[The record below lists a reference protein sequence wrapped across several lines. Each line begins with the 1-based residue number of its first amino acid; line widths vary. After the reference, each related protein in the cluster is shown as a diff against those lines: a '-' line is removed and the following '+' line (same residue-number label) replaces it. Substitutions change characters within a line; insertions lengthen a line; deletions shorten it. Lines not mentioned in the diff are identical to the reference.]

1 MAERV
6 VYATECEQHQGHH
19 LNLDYGITEFLDSR
33 HQPVDNG
40 QLGTIVATSL
50 FNRAMPMIRYQTNDS
65 CSLKTES
72 CSCGRGFPL
81 MDEVATKNEAIVT
94 LPDGRLVS
102 PSVLTHPFKPMVNI
116 IESQIIQERLDL
128 IRVKIVKNQDYTHK
142 DEEMLLAGFVE
153 RLGPDVALKVEYVDM
168 IPRTKSGK
176 FKWVISK
183 VAHAFGEIE

>member
-1 MAERV
+1 
-6 VYATECEQHQGHH
+6 
-19 LNLDYGITEFLDSR
+19 
-33 HQPVDNG
+33 
-40 QLGTIVATSL
+40 
-50 FNRAMPMIRYQTNDS
+50 
-65 CSLKTES
+65 
-72 CSCGRGFPL
+72 

-128 IRVKIVKNQDYTHK
+128 IRVKIVKNQDYTNK

-183 VAHAFGEIE
+183 VAPAFI